1 MDRERLENGLKI
13 LIVALEEPYCW
24 GPQRLQG
31 RSGTLKAN
39 GCMGQRKQTDVA
51 EILTAA
57 SNGLAEA
64 ESILGTIHVCLGT
77 KLKYKIPTQN
87 SLKQVLFLIL

>member
-1 MDRERLENGLKI
+1 MLGSSKT
-13 LIVALEEPYCW
+13 
-24 GPQRLQG
+24 
-31 RSGTLKAN
+31 SGKVRNTKGN
-39 GCMGQRKQTDVA
+39 GCMGQRKRTDVA

>member
-1 MDRERLENGLKI
+1 
-13 LIVALEEPYCW
+13 
-24 GPQRLQG
+24 
-31 RSGTLKAN
+31 
-39 GCMGQRKQTDVA
+39 MGQRKRTDVA